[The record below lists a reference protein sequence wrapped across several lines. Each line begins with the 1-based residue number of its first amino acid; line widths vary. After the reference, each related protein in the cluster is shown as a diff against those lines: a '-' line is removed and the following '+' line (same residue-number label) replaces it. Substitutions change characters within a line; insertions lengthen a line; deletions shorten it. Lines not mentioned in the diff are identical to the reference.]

1 MTEKGR
7 NWNLAKVKGP
17 IYDSLISKIW
27 PPPSIEG
34 VRFLYSLMC
43 SELLDDVRQL
53 AYALHRLKKLELFS
67 NYFGLSYSDDI
78 ADIERESIEMLRRV
92 SRDPLWHGKAVLEH
106 SLVYTEIANRYKPK
120 IQGIRQRAERLEEKI
135 MERLSLAVEELA
147 TILNYSPRAQTP
159 SYIFAINTLK
169 RVLAD
174 PTLLTKNQFV
184 ALFDTVLNLLII
196 EEEEVEESLESV
208 EKSYQELI
216 QKEER
221 EERRARLEVILA
233 LTKKY
238 PHIAKY
244 VLKRLGELRPEVK
257 R

>member
-1 MTEKGR
+1 MAAKSG
-7 NWNLAKVKGP
+7 NWDLAKVKGP
-17 IYDSLISKIW
+17 IYDALISKIW

-67 NYFGLSYSDDI
+67 NYFGLSYSNDV
-78 ADIERESIEMLRRV
+78 ADIERESIEMLRKV

-147 TILNYSPRAQTP
+147 AILNYSPHAQNP
-159 SYIFAINTLK
+159 SYIFAVNTLK

-184 ALFDTVLNLLII
+184 ALFDTVLNLLIL
-196 EEEEVEESLESV
+196 EEAEEGPESV
-208 EKSYQELI
+208 EEVYQELT
-216 QKEER
+216 QKEKR

-233 LTKKY
+233 LTKRY

-244 VLKRLGELRPEVK
+244 ALKRLDELRPEV
-257 R
+257 RSE